1 MQLNTYMVFS
11 RVMANGKQVHTTSDR
26 VNAATKEAAAA
37 KIEARG
43 NHEVTSVSYV
53 GRWN

>member
-1 MQLNTYMVFS
+1 MQLNTYEVFS
-11 RVMANGKQVHTTSDR
+11 RVMVNGKQSHLTSDR

-37 KIEARG
+37 KIAARN
-43 NHEVTSVSYV
+43 NHEVTSVIYV